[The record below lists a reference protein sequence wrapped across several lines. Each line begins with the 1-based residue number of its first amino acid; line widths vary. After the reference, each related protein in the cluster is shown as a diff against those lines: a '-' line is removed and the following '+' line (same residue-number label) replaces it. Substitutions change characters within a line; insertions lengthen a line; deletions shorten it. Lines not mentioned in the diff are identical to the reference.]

1 MPLSSE
7 AEDAVDDALHN
18 GSRYLILVSG
28 YVVNMT
34 KLCPGHSNYISDVSD
49 MYPRYL
55 ASVSLYINS
64 IFTRG
69 LILYRSEILVLHEET
84 NIEVTRA
91 IMQCLLPG
99 AWLNDEVR

>member
-18 GSRYLILVSG
+18 GNRYLILVSG
-28 YVVNMT
+28 YVVNMM
-34 KLCPGHSNYISDVSD
+34 KLCPRHFTRISDVSD
-49 MYPRYL
+49 MYSLYL

-64 IFTRG
+64 IFTCG
-69 LILYRSEILVLHEET
+69 LILNRSEILVLHEET

-99 AWLNDEVR
+99 AWLNDEVS